1 MPQPAIQI
9 DAAPIDQRSAR
20 PHGRAFSAKPVI
32 VTLGEGDV
40 AWAASPA
47 RQLHDRLLES
57 FAAPAVRAEMVLSRR
72 QRLLIL
78 AGSVTFLWSLIGA
91 ALALVLR

>member
-1 MPQPAIQI
+1 MPQPAVKF
-9 DAAPIDQRSAR
+9 DAEQLAPPRRPAR
-20 PHGRAFSAKPVI
+20 TASPAEPVI

-57 FAAPAVRAEMVLSRR
+57 FSTPAPRPMAVLSRR

-78 AGSVTFLWSLIGA
+78 AGSVIFLWSLIGA
-91 ALALVLR
+91 ATVALIA